1 MRFFIPRPLK
11 VWDAEARTI
20 RRFPAGPYTT
30 ADEALAGLLR
40 RVPGVTEEADDT
52 TAPDQALAE
61 KPKPKTKA
69 KKR

>member
-1 MRFFIPRPLK
+1 MRFLIHRPLK

-52 TAPDQALAE
+52 TAPDPAPAE
-61 KPKPKTKA
+61 KPKTKA